1 MITTLAMKAE
11 LALGTI
17 PVLAEKIDNPLKGVS
32 PNLEVFGVKF
42 TNAISVILGGAW
54 ALALVVAVFFMIKNG
69 ASWAAARQRG
79 MSDDMED
86 GATGLKRSSLAF
98 IFIAGLGVIVG
109 AFLAMIGML

>member
-17 PVLAEKIDNPLKGVS
+17 PVLAEKVDNPLKGVS

-42 TNAISVILGGAW
+42 TNAISLILGGAW

-86 GATGLKRSSLAF
+86 GATGLKRSALAF
-98 IFIAGLGVIVG
+98 ALIAALGVIVG
-109 AFLAMIGML
+109 AILNLIGML